1 MSGNKLTGF
10 SYPPGGPPADL
21 LVEGRGNNLSEA
33 VANVALGMLNAITPL
48 SGISERDT
56 YTVNAEGID
65 LESLIFNL
73 LDEILFLNDS
83 EGMTAKSLTV
93 EIDEEKF
100 KASAVG
106 KGERFSAK
114 THETGIAVK
123 AVTYHMMK
131 IERTT
136 EGCRVLMVF
145 DT

>member
-1 MSGNKLTGF
+1 LQGY

-21 LVEGRGNNLSEA
+21 LVEGRGRTLGEA

-48 SGISERDT
+48 EGITERET
-56 YTVNAEGID
+56 YRAEAEGTD
-65 LESLIFNL
+65 LQSLILNI

-83 EGMTAKSLTV
+83 EGLTAKSLTV
-93 EIDEEKF
+93 EIDEGRF
-100 KASAVG
+100 RASAVG
-106 KGERFSAK
+106 QGERFSAA
-114 THETGIAVK
+114 THEVGIAVK

-136 EGCRVLMVF
+136 DGYRVQVVF

>member
-1 MSGNKLTGF
+1 MKGY

-21 LVEGRGNNLSEA
+21 LVEGRGKTLGEA

-48 SGISERDT
+48 EGITERET
-56 YTVNAEGID
+56 YRAEAEGTD
-65 LESLIFNL
+65 LQSLILNI

-83 EGMTAKSLTV
+83 EGLTARTLTV
-93 EIDEEKF
+93 EIDEEGLR
-100 KASAVG
+100 ASAVG
-106 KGERFSAK
+106 RGERFSAA

-131 IERTT
+131 IEKTAK
-136 EGCRVLMVF
+136 GYRVQVVF

>member
-1 MSGNKLTGF
+1 MNGYD
-10 SYPPGGPPADL
+10 YPPGGPPADL
-21 LVEGRGNNLSEA
+21 LVEGKGNTLGEA

-48 SGISERDT
+48 EGISERET
-56 YTVNAEGID
+56 YTFSAEGID
-65 LESLIFNL
+65 LQSLIFNL
-73 LDEILFLNDS
+73 LDEILFQNDS
-83 EGMTAKSLTV
+83 EGITAKNLTV

-100 KASAVG
+100 MASAVG
-106 KGERFSAK
+106 RGERFSAK

-136 EGCRVLMVF
+136 EGYRVLVVF

>member
-1 MSGNKLTGF
+1 MQGY

-21 LVEGRGNNLSEA
+21 LVEGRGKTLGEA

-48 SGISERDT
+48 EGITERET
-56 YTVNAEGID
+56 YRAEAEGTD
-65 LESLIFNL
+65 LQSLILNI

-83 EGMTAKSLTV
+83 EGLTAKTLPV
-93 EIDEEKF
+93 EIDEERL

-106 KGERFSAK
+106 RGERFSAA

-131 IERTT
+131 IEKTT
-136 EGCRVLMVF
+136 EGYRVQVVF